1 MKSFFVAFLCCFIF
15 QNSHAQEI
23 KLGEKASD
31 FKLYALDGNTSNL
44 NDYKDKVVVIKMW
57 FKECTPCLQEIPTVN
72 KLVEKYKDRNDIV
85 FIAPSPNS
93 KSTLTKFVGKVD
105 FKYIVMSSSYEMLR
119 DYNPLRRYPT
129 HAIINKKGVV
139 SFLYEDTSHNIDE
152 ILATEI
158 DKALEI

>member
-1 MKSFFVAFLCCFIF
+1 MKSLFYSFIF
-15 QNSHAQEI
+15 FFAFQFSGAQSFQE
-23 KLGEKASD
+23 GSKALN
-31 FKLYALDGNTSNL
+31 FKLYALDGTISNL
-44 NDYKDKVVVIKMW
+44 ETYKDKVIVIKMW

-72 KLVEKYKDRNDIV
+72 KLVEKYENRNDIV

-93 KSTLTKFVGKVD
+93 KSTLEKFVEKVN

-129 HAIINKKGVV
+129 HAIIDKKGVV
-139 SFLYEDTSHNIDE
+139 SFLYEGTSQNIGK
-152 ILATEI
+152 ILSSEI

>member
-1 MKSFFVAFLCCFIF
+1 MKSLLYTLLCCFVF
-15 QNSHAQEI
+15 QISHTQEI

-31 FKLYALDGNTSNL
+31 FKLYALDGTTSNL
-44 NDYKDKVVVIKMW
+44 NNYKDKVVVIKMW
-57 FKECTPCLQEIPTVN
+57 FKECTPCLQEIPVVN

-93 KSTLTKFVGKVD
+93 KSTLTKFVEKVD
-105 FKYIVMSSSYEMLR
+105 FKYIVMSSSYKMLK

-139 SFLYEDTSHNIDE
+139 SFLYEGTSHNIDE

>member
-1 MKSFFVAFLCCFIF
+1 MKSFLYVFLCCFVF
-15 QNSHAQEI
+15 QISHAQEI
-23 KLGEKASD
+23 KEGEKASD
-31 FKLYALDGNTSNL
+31 FKLYALDGTTSSL
-44 NDYKDKVVVIKMW
+44 NDYKDRVVVIKMW

-72 KLVEKYKDRNDIV
+72 KLVEKYENRDDIV

-93 KSTLTKFVGKVD
+93 KSTLEKFVEKVD
-105 FKYIVMSSSYEMLR
+105 FKYVVMSSSYEMLR

-129 HAIINKKGVV
+129 HAIIDKKGVV
-139 SFLYEDTSHNIDE
+139 SFLYEGTSQNIGE